1 LCACGSLVLL
11 ILPGACDLSPP
22 SATKQKTKTQILFLS
37 GVALTIGP
45 RSTLRFFTRR
55 RNARGSAFF
64 GAGLVLVLAGWAV
77 VGMAVEAYGFWL
89 LFAGFFPTVLGFLR
103 RAPVLGPVLDAPVLK
118 TVRRER
124 ERAFS
129 FSLGLSSVWGKT
141 FTRPLPLPFPL
152 PTQHQVI
159 NKIAPA
165 QSLPV

>member
-1 LCACGSLVLL
+1 MFFFDKGLLAMGNVREGVGWGGLGEWDEGWGGGGGKGGEWLHLCG
-11 ILPGACDLSPP
+11 GGRRRPP
-22 SATKQKTKTQILFLS
+22 LAHNTPRHTRTHFPPQLLFLS

-103 RAPVLGPVLDAPVLK
+103 RAPGLGPVLDAPVLK
-118 TVRRER
+118 SVRVCER
-124 ERAFS
+124 EGRCR
-129 FSLGLSSVWGKT
+129 L
-141 FTRPLPLPFPL
+141 
-152 PTQHQVI
+152 
-159 NKIAPA
+159 
-165 QSLPV
+165 